1 MYLVILLTLKTS
13 HASNVGVYI
22 RWITPGRALDY
33 PNLSAIPP
41 DSTPIQPNTT
51 IAELK
56 QIAENRVYKAAN
68 ANETTLVSPFQLG
81 LYLAACPLS
90 TTEEHATTL
99 ADIGC
104 TGSLEQPL
112 NIFIVPTSTNPVD
125 EDRPQSLWAFGCSDR
140 GIATFQ
146 TCLNAL
152 MAEAHGSAN
161 VLRRLIAA
169 TFRITHFPP
178 ALEAL
183 QVMTAENRLVPRS
196 VVVLATCFRELAL
209 RMVPGGL
216 LGHSTDSV
224 LEGSRQI
231 FSWLYSVYRE
241 TISEVDDPEA
251 GLVRTIQLEELDEN
265 SPEYYYNPGER
276 CEVVEFEASGGGM
289 LQSHSAAPRG
299 LRKVRVR
306 THASCRENFYVLALA
321 VWGNYDFITNFYV
334 DFRDNIEKPLGDRRI
349 PLIGPSRF
357 SELLVKANNC
367 NLFRMIPPKDLDGRT
382 STGITLCKEG
392 FVSLFS
398 INYGQF
404 KDVHSSLENAI
415 TGTQTL
421 KADFGDTLLEALQ
434 PIITRRKAEGTW
446 EVDDWELRTEAK
458 IEDDNADEAIVICF
472 DISYSMN
479 DPMGSNWVGNSI
491 TNTFR
496 KFDEAKQVFENVI
509 ARMVGY
515 HLANYTGL
523 VTFGSRD
530 QITVRKPLGRVQKE
544 FKDDMKEV
552 ALGSRTALW
561 NGLNVA
567 KEMLVAF
574 KDQHPKTK
582 LRIIVLTDGCDNDSL
597 TTPET
602 ICKELYA
609 AEIVL
614 DSIVIG
620 TGEIANLFKISKH
633 TGGYAF
639 CPTSRLLLFQ
649 TFLLEPF
656 LDISARPDIQRVP
669 ITDYATTI
677 PKRADMQNVYDF
689 PPCRPHPAQSG
700 SFTSLTAASRF
711 FASRPASSIRQS
723 RQSSLAAGLIPDR
736 GGQSEWRFGSS
747 ATLVPRP
754 VSHAPSIHS
763 TSSSV
768 SVAKAYLEEMR
779 LMIARP
785 HEAMDIYVNE
795 SNMSFWKIIMSGPSA
810 SPYERGTFVL
820 MVEMPSNYPQRAPTV
835 RFITPILHP
844 NVTKARLS
852 PNRGHMIIWLTITSM
867 VVSATRYLAIIGGRA
882 SISTMLCRISTAC

>member
-1 MYLVILLTLKTS
+1 MDIVTLLTFQ
-13 HASNVGVYI
+13 ASPASDVGVYV

-41 DSTPIQPNTT
+41 DSAPIQPNTT

-56 QIAENRVYKAAN
+56 QIAESRVYKAAS
-68 ANETTLVSPFQLG
+68 ANEAALVSPFQLG
-81 LYLAACPLS
+81 LYLTACPLS
-90 TTEEHATTL
+90 TAEEHATTL

-112 NIFIVPTSTNPVD
+112 NIFIVPTSTNPED

-146 TCLNAL
+146 TCLQAV
-152 MAEAHGSAN
+152 MAEAHSSTN
-161 VLRRLIAA
+161 VLRRLIAT

-209 RMVPGGL
+209 RMVPGAL
-216 LGHSTDSV
+216 LGHSADSV

-251 GLVRTIQLEELDEN
+251 GLVRTIQFEELDEN
-265 SPEYYYNPGER
+265 SPEYYFNPGER
-276 CEVVEFEASGGGM
+276 CEVVEFEASGSGM

-299 LRKVRVR
+299 PRKVRVR
-306 THASCRENFYVLALA
+306 AHASCRENFDLLALA

-334 DFRDNIEKPLGDRRI
+334 DFRDNIEKPLGHRRI
-349 PLIGPSRF
+349 PLIRLSQF
-357 SELLVKANNC
+357 SELLIKANNC
-367 NLFRMIPPKDLDGRT
+367 DLFRMIPPKHLDGRILP
-382 STGITLCKEG
+382 GITLCKEG

-398 INYGQF
+398 ANFGQF

-415 TGTQTL
+415 TGMQTL
-421 KADFGDTLLEALQ
+421 TGNSGDALLESLQ

-446 EVDDWELRTEAK
+446 EVDDWELKTEAK
-458 IEDDNADEAIVICF
+458 VEDDKADEAIVICF

-479 DPMGSNWVGNSI
+479 DPMGSNWIGNSI

-496 KFDEAKQVFENVI
+496 KVDEAKQVFENVI

-515 HLANYTGL
+515 HLVNYTGL
-523 VTFGSRD
+523 VTFGSRNE
-530 QITVRKPLGRVQKE
+530 IAVRKPLGRVQKE
-544 FKDDMKEV
+544 FKDDMKDV
-552 ALGSRTALW
+552 ALGNCTALW
-561 NGLNVA
+561 DGLNVA

-574 KDQHPKTK
+574 QAQHPKTK
-582 LRIIVLTDGCDNDSL
+582 LRIIVLTDGCDNHSS

-602 ICKELYA
+602 ICRELYT

-620 TGEIANLFKISKH
+620 SGETADLFKISKH

-656 LDISARPDIQRVP
+656 LDISARPDIQRTPVAN
-669 ITDYATTI
+669 YSATI

-700 SFTSLTAASRF
+700 SFISLTAASRF
-711 FASRPASSIRQS
+711 FAARPASSLRQF
-723 RQSSLAAGLIPDR
+723 RTSSLAAGLIPDR
-736 GGQSEWRFGSS
+736 GRQSDSRFSS
-747 ATLVPRP
+747 ATLVSRP

-768 SVAKAYLEEMR
+768 SFAKAYLEEMR

-795 SNMSFWKIIMSGPSA
+795 SNTSFWKIIMSGPSA

-820 MVEMPSNYPQRAPTV
+820 MVEMSSNYPQRAPTV

-852 PNRGHMIIWLTITSM
+852 PHRVHTAIGLQSPAWSYLPPD
-867 VVSATRYLAIIGGRA
+867 TRR
-882 SISTMLCRISTAC
+882 